1 MSQLIALIFNDPF
14 KGEEA
19 LAAVHRMAGEGL
31 LALEDTILIK
41 NSKDGHFSV
50 IQEDQVVS
58 KSQKTGHL
66 LGLVAA
72 AVSGTMPIILG
83 GTLAGRLVG
92 KVMDHGITHRF
103 VKHLKAEVE
112 PGTSA
117 LVMLGQSDP
126 ERREEVIAR
135 LQEFGP
141 KTLESDLPPDVQHEI
156 ENEIER
162 QSAA

>member
-1 MSQLIALIFNDPF
+1 MSHLIALIFDDPF

-19 LAAVHRMAGEGL
+19 LATVHRMAGDGL
-31 LALEDTILIK
+31 LDLEDSVLIK
-41 NSKDGHFSV
+41 NSQDGHFSV
-50 IQEDQVVS
+50 IQEDQVIS
-58 KSQKTGHL
+58 KSQKAGHL

-72 AVSGTMPIILG
+72 AVSGTVPVILG

-103 VKHLKAEVE
+103 VKHLKTEVL

-117 LVMLGQSDP
+117 LVMLGDSDP
-126 ERREEVIAR
+126 ERREEVIQR

-141 KTLESDLPPDVQHEI
+141 KILESDLPPDIQHDI
-156 ENEIER
+156 ESEIER

>member
-1 MSQLIALIFNDPF
+1 MSHLIALIFEDPF

-19 LAAVHRMAGEGL
+19 RAAVHRMAGDGL
-31 LALEDTILIK
+31 LELEDSVLIK
-41 NSKDGHFSV
+41 NSQDGHMTVS
-50 IQEDQVVS
+50 QEDKVIR
-58 KSQKTGHL
+58 KGQKAGHL

-72 AVSGTMPIILG
+72 AVSGTMPLILG

-92 KVMDHGITHRF
+92 KLMDHGITHRF
-103 VKHLKAEVE
+103 VKNLKSEVE

-117 LVMLGQSDP
+117 LVMLGESDP
-126 ERREEVIAR
+126 ERRQEIIER

-141 KTLESDLPPDVQHEI
+141 KILESDLPPDVQHEI
-156 ENEIER
+156 ESEIER

>member
-1 MSQLIALIFNDPF
+1 MSHLIALIFDDPF

-19 LAAVHRMAGEGL
+19 LAAVHRMAGDGL
-31 LALEDTILIK
+31 LDLEDSVLIK
-41 NSKDGHFSV
+41 NSEDGHFSV
-50 IQEDQVVS
+50 IQEDQVIR
-58 KSQKTGHL
+58 KSQKAGHL

-72 AVSGTMPIILG
+72 AVSGTVPLILG

-92 KVMDHGITHRF
+92 KMMDHGITHRF
-103 VKHLKAEVE
+103 VKHLKTEVL

-117 LVMLGQSDP
+117 LVMLGDSDP
-126 ERREEVIAR
+126 ERREEVIQR

-141 KTLESDLPPDVQHEI
+141 KILESDLPPDIQHDI
-156 ENEIER
+156 ESEIER